1 MSSKTV
7 SFKLSAFNICE
18 RIGSDYL
25 EENGVD
31 TDEDNM
37 DSDSA
42 SYYPC
47 RAKEFA
53 VQMFGMD
60 KEGKT
65 YSLTARNYKPYFYI
79 LVGDDWTNRDRKQFV
94 NECIY
99 GKLSDYFEDCIV
111 SSTLVLFKKLYG
123 FNCGTKSRFIKLVFA
138 NLQAFNKVK
147 GIWQS
152 SGELRKVL
160 FKGFE
165 TELYEAKLP
174 PILRMF
180 HEMNISPSGWI
191 QVKRSKLSKS
201 MFSTSCSE
209 TLETCWSNIEP
220 VNSDDA
226 VPFKIMSFDIEA
238 SSSHG
243 DFPLATKTYR
253 KLAENIVH
261 SDFKPCQLSDVLC
274 KAFGLDSAIENVDIV
289 YPKRIVKQT
298 DIDNLIEKLLSA
310 KITAEDIK
318 DEDRNLQTCRGTGI
332 SCILKSTRWKPA
344 EKVKLVDILLTKSL
358 PRLKGDQVTFI
369 GSTFMR
375 YGEALPYYNNILSVG
390 ECSQIKE
397 VENSEVKNC
406 KTERDLLIEWTK
418 LVQEHD
424 PDIVIGY
431 NIMGF
436 DYSFMYDRAKELG
449 CTKEFLKLSR
459 NKGELC
465 CETDWR
471 TKEENIATSAIS
483 LASGQYD
490 LRYIEMAGRFQ
501 VDLYNFFRKDY
512 NLSSYKLD
520 SVAGEF
526 IGDRVTGFEPNNGNT
541 LVQSQNLTGLTSG
554 SYITFEIENHSL
566 SYYRDGAKFKVLSVN
581 TTTGVIVIEGQID
594 IDATKSK
601 TKWGLA
607 KDDVTP
613 KQIFE
618 LTKQGPTQKAI
629 VAKYCLADCN
639 IVHHLFRKVDAMTGY
654 VEMAKLCHVPM
665 SYLVMRGQGIKLTS
679 YIAKKCRQMG
689 TLMPV
694 LDKADP
700 LEAYEGAVVLEPKC
714 GIYLDDPVAC
724 VDYSSLYPSCMI
736 SENISHDSKV
746 WTKSY
751 DLDGNLVEETGIK
764 AEDGSYKYDNLPGYK
779 YVDIKYNTYR
789 WCDSASNRKNKTGV
803 KICRF
808 AQYPN
813 DGKAIIPGILH
824 ECLQARKETK
834 ALMKSETD
842 PFMRN
847 ILDKRQLTIKL
858 TANSIYGQAG
868 SKTSTFYDQD
878 VAAST
883 TAAGRN
889 LLIYAKRV
897 VEEAFYDIDIN
908 TSHLGTIHIKG
919 EYVYGDTDSVF
930 FKFNPTTLDGKKI
943 IGRDALIVT
952 IELAKKVGAV
962 ASKFLK
968 KPQDWEYEKT
978 FLPWIL
984 LSKKRYVGM
993 LYEEDP
999 DKCKRKSMG
1008 IVLKRRDNAPIV
1020 KDVYGGII
1028 DILMNRGTG
1037 EQAYRFLKRSIED
1050 LMNGRTPIE
1059 KLIISKS
1066 LRSGY
1071 KDPSRIAHNVLAE
1084 RIGVRDPGNK
1094 PAVGDRIQY
1103 VFIKTS
1109 KNRALQGEKIETPEF
1124 IHSNRLEIDYA
1135 QYVTNQISKPVIQLL
1150 TFVLED
1156 LNIFKREYGSSLTFW
1171 KRKIRELKKVNPDK
1185 ESYEKSLAKL
1195 KEKEADRIIFQ
1206 KLISSSSR
1214 ESGSRSL
1221 DSYFK

>member
-1 MSSKTV
+1 MGKYI
-7 SFKLSAFNICE
+7 SFKLSSFNVCSRISPEYLDEEGSMYDEGWDDTEAF
-18 RIGSDYL
+18 R
-25 EENGVD
+25 
-31 TDEDNM
+31 
-37 DSDSA
+37 
-42 SYYPC
+42 PC
-47 RAKEFA
+47 RAREFA

-60 KEGKT
+60 KAGVT
-65 YSLTARNYKPYFYI
+65 YCLTARDYKPHFYV
-79 LVGDDWTNRDRKQFV
+79 LVGDNWNNRDRKQFV
-94 NECIY
+94 ESCIY
-99 GKLSDYFEDCIV
+99 SSLSDYYEDCIV
-111 SSTLVLFKKLYG
+111 SSSLVLFKKLYG
-123 FNCGTKSRFIKLVFA
+123 FNCGEKSKFVKLVFA
-138 NLQAFNKVK
+138 NDQAFNKVK
-147 GIWQS
+147 GIWLS
-152 SGELRKVL
+152 SGELRTVK
-160 FKGFE
+160 FKGFN

-180 HEMNISPSGWI
+180 HEMNVSPSGWI
-191 QVKRSKLSKS
+191 RVKRSKLMKS
-201 MFSTSCSE
+201 NHPTSCGESWE
-209 TLETCWSNIEP
+209 TKWTNVEP
-220 VNSDDA
+220 LNSDDP

-243 DFPLATKTYR
+243 DFPLAVKTYR

-261 SDFKPCQLSDVLC
+261 GGFNIKTFGGAILS
-274 KAFGLDSAIENVDIV
+274 AFGIRDKLTSVDLV
-289 YPKRIVKQT
+289 YPKKPHTSSEIEASMELLKLERITESDVKYE
-298 DIDNLIEKLLSA
+298 EKELAKTKGYDVNGVLSSQSLKPDHKVALLD
-310 KITAEDIK
+310 K
-318 DEDRNLQTCRGTGI
+318 
-332 SCILKSTRWKPA
+332 
-344 EKVKLVDILLTKSL
+344 LLTKCM
-358 PRLKGDQVTFI
+358 PKLKGDEITFI
-369 GSTFMR
+369 GSTFLR
-375 YGEALPYYNNILSVG
+375 YGENMPYYNNILSVG
-390 ECSQIKE
+390 ECSEMKE
-397 VENSEVKNC
+397 AENSEVKSC
-406 KTERDLLIEWTK
+406 KCEKDLLLQWSK
-418 LVQEHD
+418 LVQKED

-436 DYSFMYDRAKELG
+436 DYSFMYDRSKELG
-449 CTKEFLKLSR
+449 CSNEFLKTSR
-459 NKGELC
+459 NIDEIC
-465 CETDWR
+465 SETNWKTR
-471 TKEENIATSAIS
+471 EEDIATSSIS

-490 LRYIEMAGRFQ
+490 LRYVDMTGRFQ
-501 VDLYNFFRKDY
+501 VDMYNFFRKAY

-526 IGDRVTGFEPNNGNT
+526 IGDSVIDFEREGKNT
-541 LVQSQNLTGLTSG
+541 VVKSQNLTGLSIG
-554 SYITFEIENHSL
+554 SYVKFEIDDHSQ
-566 SYYRDGAKFKVLSVN
+566 SYYADAAKFKITML
-581 TTTGVIVIEGQID
+581 D
-594 IDATKSK
+594 SK
-601 TKWGLA
+601 TGKFAVDGIIELNASQTKVKWGLA

-618 LTKQGPTQKAI
+618 LTRQGPDEKAI

-665 SYLVMRGQGIKLTS
+665 SYIVMRGQGIKLTS
-679 YIAKKCRQMG
+679 YIAKKCKQMG

-694 LDKADP
+694 LPQADP
-700 LEAYEGAVVLEPKC
+700 LDAYEGAVVLEPKC
-714 GIYLDDPVAC
+714 GIYLDEPVAC

-751 DLDGNLVEETGIK
+751 DLEGNLISETGAK
-764 AEDGSYKYDNLPGYK
+764 DENGKYKYDDLEGYK
-779 YVDIKYNTYR
+779 YVDISYNTYR
-789 WCDSASNRKNKTGV
+789 WCDNKSNRKEKTGH
-803 KICRF
+803 KTCRF

-813 DGKAIIPGILH
+813 EGRAIIPGILD
-824 ECLQARKETK
+824 ECLRARKETK
-834 ALMKSETD
+834 ALMKNEKD
-842 PFMRN
+842 PFMKN

-897 VEEAFYDIDIN
+897 VEEAFYDIDIE
-908 TSHLGTIHIKG
+908 TSHLGKVHIKG

-930 FKFNPTTLDGKKI
+930 FKFNPTTLAGEKI
-943 IGRDALIVT
+943 IGRDALIIT

-968 KPQDWEYEKT
+968 RPQDWEYEKT
-978 FLPWIL
+978 FWPWIL

-1028 DILMNRGTG
+1028 DILMRRGTG
-1037 EQAYRFLKRSIED
+1037 EEAYKFLKTSIQQ
-1050 LMNGRTPIE
+1050 LMSGQTPID

-1071 KDPSRIAHNVLAE
+1071 KDPTRIAHNVLAE
-1084 RIGVRDPGNK
+1084 RIGRRDPGNK
-1094 PAVGDRIQY
+1094 PAPGDRIQY
-1103 VFIKTS
+1103 VFIKTKKS
-1109 KNRALQGEKIETPEF
+1109 RALQGEKIETPEF
-1124 IHSNRLEIDYA
+1124 IAENGLVINYE

-1156 LNIFKREYGSSLTFW
+1156 LNVFKREYGSSLTFW
-1171 KRKIRELKKVNPDK
+1171 KRKLRELKAQAEDEDK
-1185 ESYEKSLAKL
+1185 YNEALMKL

-1206 KLISSSSR
+1206 ELINKSSLAC
-1214 ESGSRSL
+1214 GSRSL
-1221 DSYFK
+1221 TSFF